1 VYSAVPAAR
10 CRALRRIVA
19 VCWRWAWATAF
30 CARRAA
36 AGEEPVGSVAA
47 MAAARGV
54 VAAVWMAS
62 KAAWWVLMSLVGV
75 KVGIQA
81 LGGWTMGSS

>member
-1 VYSAVPAAR
+1 M
-10 CRALRRIVA
+10 VA

-62 KAAWWVLMSLVGV
+62 RAAWWGKSVVGGVLAVGF
-75 KVGIQA
+75 A
-81 LGGWTMGSS
+81 ELGGRES